1 MEDISNCQGEKNTS
15 NLTIIDALSSDRRHR
30 SYYTQQTHKPE
41 KEKYT
46 VVIILV
52 QCKCFALFV
61 NNVMVTD
68 SLIVLNN
75 ISVLVFNERVQS

>member
-41 KEKYT
+41 NEKYT
-46 VVIILV
+46 VVIISV

-61 NNVMVTD
+61 NNDFILMELSTGL
-68 SLIVLNN
+68 SL
-75 ISVLVFNERVQS
+75 SSTHFM